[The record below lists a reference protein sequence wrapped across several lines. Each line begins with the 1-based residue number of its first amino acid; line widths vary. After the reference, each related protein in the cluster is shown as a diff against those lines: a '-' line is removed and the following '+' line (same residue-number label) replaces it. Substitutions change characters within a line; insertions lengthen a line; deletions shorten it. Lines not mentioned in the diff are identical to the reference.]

1 MQHIKC
7 LMQARPGEPSQKDFK
22 HIRNR
27 DCHGENAVQK
37 RRWWLCREMS
47 HIAMR
52 LDRWVYL
59 KPNWEE
65 NTPNLDVHRTKQIQ
79 NAIGWPMADEQRG
92 RACSDLEK
100 KEERI
105 TTILSLISRMDFRYP
120 AVSVFY
126 PTIAMLEVLN
136 DATCI
141 DIWQQNISWQ
151 RVKTWQ
157 Q

>member
-1 MQHIKC
+1 
-7 LMQARPGEPSQKDFK
+7 
-22 HIRNR
+22 
-27 DCHGENAVQK
+27 
-37 RRWWLCREMS
+37 
-47 HIAMR
+47 MR

-120 AVSVFY
+120 AVFY

-136 DATCI
+136 DATRI
-141 DIWQQNISWQ
+141 DI
-151 RVKTWQ
+151 
-157 Q
+157 